1 MITRMKAFKTESKI
15 AIALVILFAASL
27 IPVFWL
33 GSYGYPSADDYG
45 FSAYSHIAWTGTH
58 SIWQTLK
65 AAGTTVIER
74 WYGWQ
79 GTFSSIFLMA
89 LQPGIWGQYGLVPLI
104 MIGMLTL
111 STLFFLYIVMVKICQ
126 ARPAVFI
133 GTAMLYLIF
142 AVQCMVDKT
151 QGFFWYNGAAHYMLP
166 HSVALFLCGL
176 CILLLTEK
184 KKTVL
189 RLILSCLLAFFV
201 GGSNYVTALIVA
213 VLFVTAFGLL
223 LLGKQGKKCW
233 LLVLPLLFFAIAF
246 LLNAL
251 APGNAVR
258 QEEMLVRPGVF
269 KSIFQSFYYCVE
281 YVIDTWFSW
290 PYLLFVLA
298 LLPFL
303 WETVKA
309 FGRCSSF
316 LFRAPLL
323 VVFYCYCALSAMF
336 TPSLFATG
344 DVGGGRIFN
353 IIFLDS
359 MFYVMFSLF
368 YCMGWFYR
376 KLESFRAAEAAEGD
390 TGRKAKS
397 ACRDSFG
404 EPVSCFNREAVR
416 WYLAGVLFFAA
427 FFGAMY
433 MKVNPDHF
441 TTTSAVY
448 SLATGE
454 ASAYGQETTEREALL
469 QEMEESGESE
479 IAIPRLTEHP
489 YLLFWSDIEEEAGD
503 WKNKSMARYYQKDAI
518 YGTQK

>member
-1 MITRMKAFKTESKI
+1 MKAFKIESKI
-15 AIALVILFAASL
+15 AMALVILFVASL

-111 STLFFLYIVMVKICQ
+111 SILFFLYIVMVKICQ
-126 ARPAVFI
+126 VRPAVFI

-151 QGFFWYNGAAHYMLP
+151 QGFFWYNGAAHYMIP
-166 HSVALFLCGL
+166 HSVALFLGGL

-258 QEEMLVRPGVF
+258 QEEMLVRPGVI
-269 KSIFQSFYYCVE
+269 KSILLSFYYCVE

-303 WETVKA
+303 WETVKT
-309 FGRCSSF
+309 FVRRF
-316 LFRAPLL
+316 DFPFRAPLS

-359 MFYVMFSLF
+359 MFYVMFSSF

-376 KLESFRAAEAAEGD
+376 KLESFRTAEDVEEDSG
-390 TGRKAKS
+390 GKAKS
-397 ACRDSFG
+397 ACKASFG
-404 EPVSCFNREAVR
+404 GPVSCFDRKAVR
-416 WYLAGVLFFAA
+416 WYLAGVLFFGA

-441 TTTSAVY
+441 TTTSAIY
-448 SLATGE
+448 SLAAGE
-454 ASAYGQETTEREALL
+454 ASAYGKETAEREALL
-469 QEMEESGESE
+469 QEMEKSGERE

-489 YLLFWSDIEEEAGD
+489 YLLFWSDIEEDAGD

-518 YGTQK
+518 SGIQK

>member
-1 MITRMKAFKTESKI
+1 MKAFKTESRI
-15 AIALVILFAASL
+15 AAVLVILFVASL

-111 STLFFLYIVMVKICQ
+111 STLFFLYVVMVKICQ
-126 ARPAVFI
+126 VRPAVFI

-151 QGFFWYNGAAHYMLP
+151 QGFFWYNGAAHYMIP
-166 HSVALFLCGL
+166 HSVALFLGGL
-176 CILLLTEK
+176 CILLLMEK
-184 KKTVL
+184 KKMVL
-189 RLILSCLLAFFV
+189 RLILSSLLAFFV

-223 LLGKQGKKCW
+223 LLGKQGKKCR
-233 LLVLPLLFFAIAF
+233 LLVLPFLFFMVAF
-246 LLNAL
+246 LLNVL

-258 QEEMLVRPGVF
+258 QEEMLVRPGVI

-309 FGRCSSF
+309 FGHCSSF
-316 LFRAPLL
+316 LFRAPLP
-323 VVFYCYCALSAMF
+323 VVFYCYCMLSAMF

-376 KLESFRAAEAAEGD
+376 KLESFRTAEAAEGD
-390 TGRKAKS
+390 TGGKAKS

-404 EPVSCFNREAVR
+404 GPVSCFDRKAVR

-433 MKVNPDHF
+433 MKVNPDYF

-448 SLATGE
+448 SLAAGE
-454 ASAYGQETTEREALL
+454 ASAYGQETAEREALL
-469 QEMEESGESE
+469 QEMEKSGESE
-479 IAIPRLTEHP
+479 IAIPRLNEHP

-503 WKNKSMARYYQKDAI
+503 WKNKSMARYYQKDAVFGI
-518 YGTQK
+518 QK

>member
-1 MITRMKAFKTESKI
+1 MITRMKTFKTESKI
-15 AIALVILFAASL
+15 AIALVILFVASL
-27 IPVFWL
+27 LPIFWL

-58 SIWQTLK
+58 SIWQTIK
-65 AAGTTVIER
+65 AAGDTVIER

-89 LQPGIWGQYGLVPLI
+89 LQPGIWGMYGLVPFI

-111 STLFFLYIVMVKICQ
+111 STLFFLYIVIVKIFQ

-151 QGFFWYNGAAHYMLP
+151 QGFFWYNGAAHYMIP
-166 HSVALFLCGL
+166 HSAALFLCGL
-176 CILLLTEK
+176 CILLMTEK
-184 KKTVL
+184 KKRIL
-189 RLILSCLLAFFV
+189 RLTAACLLAFFV
-201 GGSNYVTALIVA
+201 GGSNYVTALIAA

-223 LLGKQGKKCW
+223 LLGKQGKKCR
-233 LLVLPLLFFAIAF
+233 LLILPFLFFVIAF
-246 LLNAL
+246 LLN
-251 APGNAVR
+251 
-258 QEEMLVRPGVF
+258 
-269 KSIFQSFYYCVE
+269 
-281 YVIDTWFSW
+281 
-290 PYLLFVLA
+290 VLA
-298 LLPFL
+298 LLPFV

-309 FGRCSSF
+309 FGRCCAF

-323 VVFYCYCALSAMF
+323 VVFYCYCVLSAMF

-359 MFYVMFSLF
+359 MLYVMFSLF
-368 YCMGWFYR
+368 YCMGWLYR
-376 KLESFRAAEAAEGD
+376 KLEAFRAVEKSEAGVNV
-390 TGRKAKS
+390 
-397 ACRDSFG
+397 FG
-404 EPVSCFNREAVR
+404 KPAGCFEIKAVR
-416 WYLAGVLFFAA
+416 WYLAGVLFFGV

-433 MKVNPDHF
+433 MKVNPDYF
-441 TTTSAVY
+441 TTASAVY

-454 ASAYGQETTEREALL
+454 ASAYGQETAERERLL
-469 QEMEESGESE
+469 QEMEKNGESE
-479 IAIPRLTEHP
+479 IAIPRLTGHP
-489 YLLFWSDIEEEAGD
+489 YLLFWSDIEEDAGD

-518 YGTQK
+518 FGMQK

>member
-1 MITRMKAFKTESKI
+1 MKAFKTETKI
-15 AIALVILFAASL
+15 AMALVILFVASL

-111 STLFFLYIVMVKICQ
+111 STLFFLYVVMVKICQ
-126 ARPAVFI
+126 VRPAVFI

-151 QGFFWYNGAAHYMLP
+151 QGFFWYNGAAHYMIP
-166 HSVALFLCGL
+166 HSVALFLGGL

-213 VLFVTAFGLL
+213 VLFATALGLL
-223 LLGKQGKKCW
+223 QFGKQGKKCW
-233 LLVLPLLFFAIAF
+233 LLVLPFLFFMAAF

-258 QEEMLVRPGVF
+258 QEEMLVRPGVI
-269 KSIFQSFYYCVE
+269 KSILLSFYYCVE
-281 YVIDTWFSW
+281 YVVDTWFSW

-303 WETVKA
+303 WETVKT
-309 FGRCSSF
+309 FVRRF
-316 LFRAPLL
+316 DFPFRAPLS
-323 VVFYCYCALSAMF
+323 VVFYCYCVLSAMF

-376 KLESFRAAEAAEGD
+376 KLEAFRAAEAAEGD
-390 TGRKAKS
+390 NGGKAKS
-397 ACRDSFG
+397 ACRDSSDG
-404 EPVSCFNREAVR
+404 PVSCFDRKAVR
-416 WYLAGVLFFAA
+416 WYLAGVLFFGA

-441 TTTSAVY
+441 TTTSAIY
-448 SLATGE
+448 SLASGE
-454 ASAYGQETTEREALL
+454 ASAYGQETAEREALL
-469 QEMEESGESE
+469 QEMEKSGERE

-489 YLLFWSDIEEEAGD
+489 YLLFWSDIEEDAGD

-518 YGTQK
+518 SGIQK

>member
-15 AIALVILFAASL
+15 ASLLVILFAVGL

-45 FSAYSHIAWTGTH
+45 FSAYSHIAWAGTH
-58 SIWQTLK
+58 SIWQTVK
-65 AAGTTVIER
+65 GAGATVIER

-89 LQPGIWGQYGLVPLI
+89 LQPGIWGRYGLVPLI

-111 STLFFLYIVMVKICQ
+111 STLFFLYIVMIKIIH
-126 ARPAVFI
+126 ARHAVFI
-133 GTAMLYLIF
+133 GVSMLYLIF

-151 QGFFWYNGAAHYMLP
+151 QGFFWYNGAAHYILP
-166 HSVALFLCGL
+166 HSVALFLGGL

-184 KKTVL
+184 KKIAL
-189 RLILSCLLAFFV
+189 YLALSCLLAFFV
-201 GGSNYVTALIVA
+201 GGSNYVTALTVA
-213 VLFVTAFGLL
+213 ILFVTAFGIL
-223 LLGKQGKKCW
+223 LLGKQKKNCE
-233 LLVLPLLFFAIAF
+233 LLALPFLFFMIAF
-246 LLNAL
+246 LLNTL

-269 KSIFQSFYYCVE
+269 KSILLSFYYCVE
-281 YVIDTWFSW
+281 YVIDTWFNW

-303 WETVKA
+303 WEAVKA
-309 FGRCSSF
+309 FGHRFS
-316 LFRAPLL
+316 FRAPLL
-323 VVFYCYCALSAMF
+323 VTAYSYCVLSAMF

-344 DVGGGRIFN
+344 DAGGGRIFN

-359 MFYVMFSLF
+359 MLWVMFDLF
-368 YCMGWFYR
+368 YCLSWLYR
-376 KLESFRAAEAAEGD
+376 KLEAFKEYKESGVCA
-390 TGRKAKS
+390 S
-397 ACRDSFG
+397 G
-404 EPVSCFNREAVR
+404 EFASCFEKKEVQ
-416 WYLAGVLFFAA
+416 WYLVGVFFSYA
-427 FFGAMY
+427 FIGAMY
-433 MKVNPDHF
+433 MKVNPDYF

-454 ASAYGQETTEREALL
+454 ASAYGRETAEREALL
-469 QEMEESGESE
+469 QEAAGNGENE
-479 IAIPRLTEHP
+479 IAVPRLTIHP
-489 YLLFWSDIEEEAGD
+489 YLLFWSDIEEDAGD

-518 YGTQK
+518 FGTQK

>member
-1 MITRMKAFKTESKI
+1 MITRMKTFKTESKI
-15 AIALVILFAASL
+15 AIALVILFVASL
-27 IPVFWL
+27 LPIFWL

-58 SIWQTLK
+58 SIWQTIK
-65 AAGTTVIER
+65 AAGDTVIER

-89 LQPGIWGQYGLVPLI
+89 LQPGIWGMYGLVPFI

-111 STLFFLYIVMVKICQ
+111 STLFFLYIVIVKIFQ

-151 QGFFWYNGAAHYMLP
+151 QGFFWYNGAAHYMIP
-166 HSVALFLCGL
+166 HSAALFLCGL
-176 CILLLTEK
+176 CILLMTEK
-184 KKTVL
+184 KKRIL
-189 RLILSCLLAFFV
+189 RLTAACLLAFFV
-201 GGSNYVTALIVA
+201 GGSNYVTALIAA

-223 LLGKQGKKCW
+223 LLGKQGKKCR
-233 LLVLPLLFFAIAF
+233 LLILPFLFFVIAF
-246 LLNAL
+246 LLNVL

-269 KSIFQSFYYCVE
+269 KSILRSFYYCVE
-281 YVIDTWFSW
+281 YVVDTWFSW

-298 LLPFL
+298 LLPFV

-309 FGRCSSF
+309 FGRCCAF

-323 VVFYCYCALSAMF
+323 VVFYCYCVLSAMF

-359 MFYVMFSLF
+359 MLYVMFSLF
-368 YCMGWFYR
+368 YCMGWLYR
-376 KLESFRAAEAAEGD
+376 KLEAFRAVEKSEAGVNV
-390 TGRKAKS
+390 
-397 ACRDSFG
+397 FG
-404 EPVSCFNREAVR
+404 KPAGCFEIKAVR
-416 WYLAGVLFFAA
+416 WYLAGVLFFGV
-427 FFGAMY
+427 FFGALS
-433 MKVNPDHF
+433 MKVNPDYF
-441 TTTSAVY
+441 TTASAVY

-454 ASAYGQETTEREALL
+454 ASAYGQETAERERLL
-469 QEMEESGESE
+469 QEMEKNGESE
-479 IAIPRLTEHP
+479 IAIPRLTGHP
-489 YLLFWSDIEEEAGD
+489 YLLFWSDIEEDAGD

-518 YGTQK
+518 FGMQK

>member
-1 MITRMKAFKTESKI
+1 MITRMKTFKTESKI
-15 AIALVILFAASL
+15 AIALVILFVASL
-27 IPVFWL
+27 LPIFWL

-58 SIWQTLK
+58 SIWQTIK
-65 AAGTTVIER
+65 AAGDTVIER

-89 LQPGIWGQYGLVPLI
+89 LQPGIWGMYGLVPFI

-111 STLFFLYIVMVKICQ
+111 STLFFLYIVIVKIFQ

-133 GTAMLYLIF
+133 STAMLYLIF
-142 AVQCMVDKT
+142 AVQ
-151 QGFFWYNGAAHYMLP
+151 
-166 HSVALFLCGL
+166 
-176 CILLLTEK
+176 K
-184 KKTVL
+184 KKRIL
-189 RLILSCLLAFFV
+189 RLTAACLLAFFV
-201 GGSNYVTALIVA
+201 GGSNYVTALIAA

-223 LLGKQGKKCW
+223 LLGKQGKKCR
-233 LLVLPLLFFAIAF
+233 LLILPFLFFVIAF
-246 LLNAL
+246 LLNVL

-269 KSIFQSFYYCVE
+269 KSILRSFYYCVE
-281 YVIDTWFSW
+281 YVVDTWFSW

-298 LLPFL
+298 LLPFV

-309 FGRCSSF
+309 FGRCCAF

-323 VVFYCYCALSAMF
+323 VVFYCYCVLSAMF

-359 MFYVMFSLF
+359 MLYVMFSLF
-368 YCMGWFYR
+368 YCMGWLYR
-376 KLESFRAAEAAEGD
+376 KLEAFRAVEKSEAGVNV
-390 TGRKAKS
+390 
-397 ACRDSFG
+397 FG
-404 EPVSCFNREAVR
+404 KPAGCFEIKAVR
-416 WYLAGVLFFAA
+416 WYLAGVLFFGV

-433 MKVNPDHF
+433 MKVNPDYF
-441 TTTSAVY
+441 TTASAVY

-454 ASAYGQETTEREALL
+454 ASAYGQETAERERLL
-469 QEMEESGESE
+469 QEMEKNGESE
-479 IAIPRLTEHP
+479 IAIPRLTGHP
-489 YLLFWSDIEEEAGD
+489 YLLFWSDIEEDAGD

-518 YGTQK
+518 FGMQK

>member
-1 MITRMKAFKTESKI
+1 MIRKMKDFKTESLI
-15 AIALVILFAASL
+15 AVLLVVLFVVGL
-27 IPVFWL
+27 VPVFWV

-58 SIWQTLK
+58 SLWQTVK
-65 AAGTTVIER
+65 GAVTTVIER

-89 LQPGIWGQYGLVPLI
+89 LQPGIWGHYGLVPLI

-111 STLFFLYIVMVKICQ
+111 STLFFLYIVMIKVIQ
-126 ARPAVFI
+126 TRPAVFI
-133 GTAMLYLIF
+133 GVSMLYLIF

-166 HSVALFLCGL
+166 HSVALFLFGL
-176 CILLLTEK
+176 CILMLMET

-189 RLILSCLLAFFV
+189 YLLLSCLLAFFV
-201 GGSNYVTALIVA
+201 GGSNYVTALTVA

-223 LLGKQGKKCW
+223 LLGKWLPEIRLPEKQRKKGRFFIW
-233 LLVLPLLFFAIAF
+233 PFLFFMTAF

-258 QEEMLVRPGVF
+258 QEEMLVRPGVI
-269 KSIFQSFYYCVE
+269 KSILLSFYYCVE
-281 YVIDTWFSW
+281 YVIDTWCCW

-303 WETVKA
+303 WETVKD
-309 FGRCSSF
+309 FERRF
-316 LFRAPLL
+316 TFRAPLL
-323 VVFYCYCALSAMF
+323 VVAYSYCVLSAMF

-359 MFYVMFSLF
+359 MLWVMFSLF

-376 KLESFRAAEAAEGD
+376 KLEAFNAAE
-390 TGRKAKS
+390 KAGKDAVGKS
-397 ACRDSFG
+397 
-404 EPVSCFNREAVR
+404 ESCFERKEVR
-416 WYLAGVLFFAA
+416 WYLAGVLSFGVFA
-427 FFGAMY
+427 GAMY
-433 MKVNPDHF
+433 MKVNPDYF

-448 SLATGE
+448 SLVSGE
-454 ASAYGQETTEREALL
+454 ASAYGKETAERESLL
-469 QEMEESGESE
+469 QEAAENGESE
-479 IAIPRLTEHP
+479 IAIPKLTVHP
-489 YLLFWSDIEEEAGD
+489 YLLFWSDIEEDAGD

-518 YGTQK
+518 LGTQK